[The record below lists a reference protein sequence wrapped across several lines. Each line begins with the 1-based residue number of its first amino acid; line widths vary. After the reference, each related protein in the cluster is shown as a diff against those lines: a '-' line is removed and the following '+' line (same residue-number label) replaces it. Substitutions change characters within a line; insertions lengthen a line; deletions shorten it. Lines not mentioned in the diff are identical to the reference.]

1 MCGITGII
9 EKNNNYC
16 DKSLLQK
23 LNNLVEHRGPDGEGY
38 FIYKNLGFGHRR
50 LSIIDLTDSGSQ
62 PMQINDRYV
71 ITYNGEIYNYLEV
84 KIELENLGV
93 TFNTNSDTEV
103 ILRSYEI
110 WGEKCVDRFNGMWA
124 FALFD
129 KENEN
134 IFISRDRFGVKPL
147 YFLNNTKYFIFSS
160 EIKQILSIINSPVI
174 NRQSLSDYFYLGYS
188 NYNSNT
194 FFKDIYQL
202 DPGCNLTFNL
212 NNITPVKNRYFNL
225 KFNNSINNL
234 NEDDSIN
241 LYKGLLN
248 DSINLRLRSDVTV
261 GSCLSGGL
269 DSSYIT
275 SYANKLHLQKSTN
288 KFKSITSK
296 SIQSDNDESHYA
308 KLVADNCNLDW
319 NITMPKTEDFINI
332 LDKVI
337 EIQEEPFGGP
347 SIISQYFVFK
357 KAKELN
363 CIVMLDGQGGD
374 ETLLGYERY
383 YASIFNSQSFFDK
396 IISIFSNTRNS
407 KLNLVELLKY
417 LIYFNNSWIRKIYL
431 QRKNK
436 FIKNNIKILFNNKLL
451 KLITKSFKN
460 TYSLQLFEL
469 TTSQLRT
476 LLNYEDKN
484 SMANSIE
491 TRLPFLDYRL
501 VEVAISIKTEYKIKD
516 GWTKYP
522 LRKFGSEDG
531 IILSEIAWRK
541 NKNGFEAPTKTWLG
555 NKEANIQLF
564 KDSDFLNNFIDFN
577 KIKYWDDTTYWKILN
592 VYMWQKKF
600 NVSF

>member
-1 MCGITGII
+1 
-9 EKNNNYC
+9 
-16 DKSLLQK
+16 
-23 LNNLVEHRGPDGEGY
+23 
-38 FIYKNLGFGHRR
+38 
-50 LSIIDLTDSGSQ
+50 
-62 PMQINDRYV
+62 MQINDRYV
-71 ITYNGEIYNYLEV
+71 ITYNGEIYNYLEI

-160 EIKQILSIINSPVI
+160 EIKQILSIIESPVI
-174 NRQSLSDYFYLGYS
+174 NKQSLSDYFYLGYS

-396 IISIFSNTRNS
+396 IKSIFSNTRNS
-407 KLNLVELLKY
+407 KLHLVELLKY

-431 QRKNK
+431 KRKNK
-436 FIKNNIKILFNNKLL
+436 FIKNNLSKLFNNKLL
-451 KLITKSFKN
+451 NNITKSFKN

-469 TTSQLRT
+469 TNSQLRT

-501 VEVAISIKTEYKIKD
+501 VEVAISIKTEYKIKN

-522 LRKFGSEDG
+522 LRKFGSDDG
-531 IILSEIAWRK
+531 IILPEIAWRK
-541 NKNGFEAPTKTWLG
+541 NKNGFEAPTKIWLG
-555 NKEANIQLF
+555 NKESNIQLF
-564 KDSDFLNNFIDFN
+564 KNSDFLNTFIDFS
-577 KIKYWDDTTYWKILN
+577 KIKYWNDTTYWKILN
-592 VYMWQKKF
+592 VYLWQKKF

>member
-50 LSIIDLTDSGSQ
+50 LSIIDLTDSASQ

-522 LRKFGSEDG
+522 LRKFGSDDG